1 MDITSR
7 NKAIMEPFSEIV
19 DQALSNLR
27 SDVTNP
33 DSFSQQ
39 ENDEVQAEL
48 AAVINDILEDESL
61 TYDAVLLHDTSVN
74 MPSNTAPV
82 LIPDSEINSKVRSL
96 DQKQRELFGMVQSW
110 AKKSIKAKLIPDAQL
125 LEPLHIFLA
134 GSAGCGKW
142 FQVKVPYQSLT
153 KTLSYGN
160 VSLDKSKV
168 LLMTPTG
175 VAAIN
180 IDGTTIHT
188 ALNIPTSRFEKNFC
202 TSK

>member
-7 NKAIMEPFSEIV
+7 NKAIMEPFSEII

-39 ENDEVQAEL
+39 ENDQAQAEL
-48 AAVINDILEDESL
+48 AAVINDILEDESF
-61 TYDAVLLHDTSVN
+61 TYDTVLLHDTSVN
-74 MPSNTAPV
+74 MLSYTAPV

-96 DQKQRELFGMVQSW
+96 DQKQRELFGMAQSW
-110 AKKSIKAKLIPDAQL
+110 AKKSIKTKLIPDAQL
-125 LEPLHIFLA
+125 LEPLHIFLT
-134 GSAGCGKW
+134 GNAGCGKW
-142 FQVKVPYQSLT
+142 FQVKVLYQSFT
-153 KTLSYGN
+153 KILSYGN

-188 ALNIPTSRFEKNFC
+188 ALNIPTSRFGKNFC